1 MAVVD
6 QTVVDQTVVDNTL
19 EFIDQASFL
28 GLRALGRGPLAQYI
42 WIYEHPVD
50 VDGLRRFHRN
60 LGHGLLGRRI
70 ERSALPFGRH
80 HWVAWTGPADIEIAA
95 DERPRHEI
103 TDWVDEQIRQPIDP
117 ELGPSWR
124 LVMQP
129 ITGGGA
135 AVTLIASHTICD
147 GLAFSIAVANAAQG
161 ITRDLGYPPPGART
175 RRRALLDDGRAVL
188 RSVPD
193 MGRAVVAAVR
203 LASTNK
209 DDLSS
214 SAARSAP
221 PARLLGSEPVT
232 VPALA
237 VFIEEAQWDARAE
250 ALGGTS
256 NSLFA
261 GIAARMG
268 QVMGRVDDRG
278 LVKLAFPVSERTEGD
293 TRANA
298 LTGMMLTVDP
308 TGVSESLAGVRAEI
322 KRNLAVL
329 SETRNELL
337 APLPLTPLIPK
348 RLARTLEGM
357 ALGSGSPI
365 GCSNLGTLDPAANRP
380 DGTDAEWVW
389 VRQMESRVTP
399 DILDR
404 LGGSLFLA
412 SGRVHGK
419 VFLSVSGWEV
429 GQPNSKQRL
438 AAVIRPALE
447 DFGLT
452 GTIE

>member
-1 MAVVD
+1 M
-6 QTVVDQTVVDNTL
+6 TGVDQTVVDNTL

-50 VDGLRRFHRN
+50 IDGLRRFHRN

-70 ERSALPFGRH
+70 ERSVLPFGRH
-80 HWVAWTGPADIEIAA
+80 HWVACTGPADIEIAV
-95 DERPRHEI
+95 DERPRSEA
-103 TDWVDEQIRQPIDP
+103 TDWVDEQLRRPIDP
-117 ELGPSWR
+117 EWGPPWR

-129 ITGGGA
+129 LSGGGA

-147 GLAFSIAVANAAQG
+147 GLAFSMAVADAAQG
-161 ITRDLGYPPPGART
+161 ITRDLGYPPPNSRT
-175 RRRALLDDGRAVL
+175 RRRALRDDGRGFL
-188 RSVPD
+188 RAIPD

-203 LASTNK
+203 LATTNK

-214 SAARSAP
+214 SAARAAP
-221 PARLLGSEPVT
+221 PKTLRGSEPVT

-237 VFIEEAQWDARAE
+237 VFIDDAQWDARAE

-261 GIAARMG
+261 GIAARIG
-268 QVMGRVDDRG
+268 QLMGRVDDRG

-322 KRNLAVL
+322 KRNLAAL
-329 SETRNELL
+329 AETRNELL

-348 RLARTLEGM
+348 RLARSLEGL
-357 ALGSGSPI
+357 ALGSGSPV

-380 DGTDAEWVW
+380 DGTDAEYVW
-389 VRQMESRVTP
+389 VRQIESRVTP

-419 VFLSVSGWEV
+419 VFLAVSGWQV
-429 GQPNSKQRL
+429 GQGNSKGWL
-438 AAVIRPALE
+438 AALIRPALE

>member
-1 MAVVD
+1 M
-6 QTVVDQTVVDNTL
+6 TVVDNTL

-28 GLRALGRGPLAQYI
+28 GLRALGRGPLAQYA

-50 VDGLRRFHRN
+50 LDGLRRFHRN

-70 ERSALPFGRH
+70 ERSVLPFGRH
-80 HWVAWTGPADIEIAA
+80 HWVAWTGPADIEIGG
-95 DERPRHEI
+95 DERPRHEA
-103 TDWVDEQIRQPIDP
+103 TDWVDEQIRHPIDP
-117 ELGPSWR
+117 ERGPAWR

-129 ITGGGA
+129 LTGGGA

-147 GLAFSIAVANAAQG
+147 GLAFSMAVADAANG
-161 ITRDLGYPPPGART
+161 ITRDLGYPAPNSRT
-175 RRRALLDDGRAVL
+175 RRQALLDDGRQVL
-188 RSVPD
+188 RAIPD
-193 MGRAVVAAVR
+193 MGRAVVAAAR
-203 LASTNK
+203 LATKNK

-221 PARLLGSEPVT
+221 PKTLLGSQPVT
-232 VPALA
+232 IPASA
-237 VFIEEAQWDARAE
+237 VFIDETQWDARAE

-261 GIAARMG
+261 GIAARLG
-268 QVMGRVDDRG
+268 QLMGRVDDRG

-308 TGVSESLAGVRAEI
+308 AGVSESLAGVRAEI
-322 KRNLAVL
+322 KRNLAAL
-329 SETRNELL
+329 AETRNELL

-348 RLARTLEGM
+348 RLARSLEGL

-380 DGTDAEWVW
+380 DGTDAEYVW

-399 DILDR
+399 DILDL

-412 SGRVHGK
+412 SGRVHGT
-419 VFLSVSGWEV
+419 VFLAVSGWEV

-438 AAVIRPALE
+438 AALIRPALE
-447 DFGLT
+447 EFGLT